1 MRQVATARPPQT
13 QQITEP
19 NSEVA
24 ALGDIVSWSES
35 RCVWQRDA
43 LRRLC
48 QSAELTPADIVEL
61 VEICKGAADKAQ
73 PISHDHVR
81 DPDASTKKVE
91 LKSIYS
97 VENVNALAAD
107 QKLQF
112 SANGIT
118 VVYGDNGS
126 GKSGYT
132 RILKQVCRARDPKT
146 ATILPNIYGTQT
158 QPLKAQVQFV
168 AAGQNQSTEWI
179 KDQTM
184 ERLLSSVSV
193 FDSSTANIHVD
204 ATNDVAYVPFPMA
217 LLSNLAEACKSIK
230 SALQA
235 EIDALTAQTPNTLKA
250 LKCQPGTAVGKAIA
264 TLKATTNPQTIE
276 TLATLS
282 TDEEKRLE
290 QLQSDLANDPA
301 VIVGGLNAK
310 LRRIGVM
317 SDKAD
322 QLSSAI
328 AAKQQAKLKELQNE
342 YTTRK
347 QAAELAA
354 TALFRSD
361 PLPEVGGA
369 AWKALWEAAR
379 RYSQNGAYTGQV
391 FPITGDGSHC
401 VLCQQSLDA
410 EAKDRLARFEA
421 FVTDD
426 TKQQEHRALSN
437 FQQLYGVLS
446 AAPPPL
452 AEISQYVTFCKE
464 ELNNAA
470 LAKEVRTFFIK
481 GKWRLRALLK
491 MQDVLPD
498 APVWSKT
505 TSEAEKA
512 QVTKRMSDLTAGD
525 AVTARQRLA
534 AEKAELEDK
543 KWLGVLK
550 SDVIAEIE
558 RKKKIDALNAL
569 IKQETVTTQIT
580 AKSTSISE
588 NLVTNALRAQFVQE
602 VDKMKLA
609 GLAVELKQE
618 RCSYGVPQFKVS
630 LTRSPNAKVGQV
642 LSEGEFRC
650 IALAAFLAELATTQS
665 KSAIVFDDPVS
676 SLDHVHR
683 DAVAE
688 RLANEALT
696 RQVIVF
702 THDIH
707 FLFLLGQF
715 CRESG
720 AEIQY
725 RHVTKRPDATAT
737 GLCHNDAPP
746 KAQDVAKRIQS
757 LANRLNNEKM
767 HYENGNE
774 TEWYRIVRS
783 LQDDIRFTWERAVED
798 FVGEVVTR
806 FRNKVETKGLARLTV
821 LTMEDCEAMRDA
833 YGRCSS
839 WLHSSGVGLNPNLPS
854 AADIQQEIDVLK
866 TWYEGIRKK
875 QRAIAVN

>member
-1 MRQVATARPPQT
+1 MPQAAAAHAQQAQSTA
-13 QQITEP
+13 EP
-19 NSEVA
+19 NSEVT
-24 ALGDIVSWSES
+24 ALSDIVSWSEN
-35 RCVWQRDA
+35 RCAWQRDA

-48 QSAELTPADIVEL
+48 QSAELTPADIAEL
-61 VEICKGAADKAQ
+61 IEICKGAANKAQ

-81 DPDASTKKVE
+81 DPEASTKKVV

-132 RILKQVCRARDPKT
+132 RILKQICRARDPKT
-146 ATILPNIYGTQT
+146 ATILPNIYCTQT
-158 QPLKAQVQFV
+158 GLLKAQVQFV
-168 AAGQNQSTEWI
+168 AAGQNQTAEWI

-230 SALQA
+230 NALQA
-235 EIDALTAQTPNTLKA
+235 EIDALTMQTPNSIKSP
-250 LKCQPGTAVGKAIA
+250 KCQPGTAVGKAIA
-264 TLKATTNPQTIE
+264 ALKSNTNPQAIE

-282 TDEEKRLE
+282 ADDEKRLE

-310 LRRIGVM
+310 LRRINM
-317 SDKAD
+317 LCEKAD

-328 AAKQQAKLKELQNE
+328 TAEQQDKLRSLYNE
-342 YTTRK
+342 YLTRK

-354 TALFRSD
+354 TALFKND
-361 PLPEVGGA
+361 PLPDVGGA

-379 RYSQNGAYTGQV
+379 RYSQNGAYVGRA
-391 FPITGDGSHC
+391 FPFTDDGSHC
-401 VLCQQSLDA
+401 VLCQQGLAADA
-410 EAKDRLARFEA
+410 KERLVRFET
-421 FVTDD
+421 FVSDD
-426 TKQQEHRALSN
+426 IKQQEQRTLSN
-437 FQQLYGVLS
+437 FQQLYTLLS
-446 AAPPPL
+446 TAAPSL
-452 AEISQYVTFCKE
+452 TEISEFVTFCKDE
-464 ELNNAA
+464 MNNVN
-470 LAKEVRTFFIK
+470 LGKEVRAFFIK
-481 GKWRLRALLK
+481 GKWCLRALLK
-491 MQDVLPD
+491 LRDALPD
-498 APVWSKT
+498 APAWSKAIFD
-505 TSEAEKA
+505 AEKA
-512 QVTKRMSDLTAGD
+512 QIIKRMSDLTVGNASS
-525 AVTARQRLA
+525 ARQKLA
-534 AEKAELEDK
+534 AERAELEDK
-543 KWLGVLK
+543 KWLGIVK
-550 SDVIAEIE
+550 SDVLAEIG
-558 RKKKIDALNAL
+558 RKKEIDALNAL
-569 IKQETVTTQIT
+569 IRQETATTQIT

-588 NLVTNALRAQFVQE
+588 SLVTNALRAQFAQE

-618 RCSYGVPQFKVS
+618 RSSYGVPQFKVS
-630 LTRSPNAKVGQV
+630 LTRSPSAKVGQV

-676 SLDHVHR
+676 SLDHMHR
-683 DAVAE
+683 EVVAE
-688 RLANEALT
+688 RLAAEALT

-707 FLFLLGQF
+707 FLFLLKQF
-715 CRESG
+715 CRENG
-720 AEIQY
+720 AEILY

-737 GLCHNDAPP
+737 GLCYNDAPP

-757 LANRLNNEKM
+757 LANRLNKEKV
-767 HYENGNE
+767 HYDNGNE
-774 TEWYRIVRS
+774 TEWYRTMRS
-783 LQDDIRFTWERAVED
+783 LQDDIRSTWERAVED
-798 FVGEVVTR
+798 VVGEVVTR
-806 FRNKVETKGLARLTV
+806 FGNKVETKGLARLTV
-821 LTMEDCEAMRDA
+821 LTMEDCQVMRNA

-839 WLHSSGVGLNPNLPS
+839 WLHSSGVGLNLNLPS
-854 AADIQQEIDVLK
+854 ADDIQREIDALR
-866 TWYEGIRKK
+866 TWYDTIRQK
-875 QRAIAVN
+875 QRAIATT

>member
-1 MRQVATARPPQT
+1 MPQAAAANA
-13 QQITEP
+13 QQAQPITEP

-24 ALGDIVSWSES
+24 ALSDIVSWSES
-35 RCVWQRDA
+35 RCAWQRDA

-48 QSAELTPADIVEL
+48 QSTELTPADIEEL
-61 VEICKGAADKAQ
+61 VEICKGATNKAQ

-81 DPDASTKKVE
+81 DPEASTKKVE

-132 RILKQVCRARDPKT
+132 RILKQICRARDPKT

-158 QPLKAQVQFV
+158 GPLKAQVQFV
-168 AAGQNQSTEWI
+168 AAGQNQTTEWV

-193 FDSSTANIHVD
+193 FDSSTASIHVD

-235 EIDALTAQTPNTLKA
+235 EIDTLTAQTPDSIKSP
-250 LKCQPGTAVGKAIA
+250 KCQPGTAVGKTIA
-264 TLKATTNPQTIE
+264 TLKSNTNPQAIE
-276 TLATLS
+276 ALATLS
-282 TDEEKRLE
+282 ADEEKRLE
-290 QLQSDLANDPA
+290 QLQSDLASDPA
-301 VIVGGLNAK
+301 VIIGGLNAK
-310 LRRIGVM
+310 LRRIG
-317 SDKAD
+317 SLCDKAD

-328 AAKQQAKLKELQNE
+328 AAEQQAKLKGLHSE
-342 YTTRK
+342 YATRK

-354 TALFRSD
+354 TALFKSD
-361 PLPEVGGA
+361 PLPDVGGA

-379 RYSQNGAYTGQV
+379 RYSQNGAYTGQT
-391 FPITGDGSHC
+391 FPVTGDGTHC
-401 VLCQQSLDA
+401 VLCQQTLDA
-410 EAKDRLARFEA
+410 EAKERLARFEA

-426 TKQQEHRALSN
+426 TKQQEQQALSN
-437 FQQLYGVLS
+437 LQQLHSILS
-446 AAPPPL
+446 AAQPSL
-452 AEISQYVTFCKE
+452 AEVSQFATFCKE
-464 ELNNAA
+464 ELNNAEF
-470 LAKEVRTFFIK
+470 AKEVRAFFLK

-491 MQDVLPD
+491 LQDALPD
-498 APVWSKT
+498 APMWPKT
-505 TSEAEKA
+505 MSDTERA
-512 QVTKRMSDLTAGD
+512 QITKRVTDLTAGD
-525 AVTARQRLA
+525 VAAARQKLI
-534 AEKAELEDK
+534 AEKAELDDK
-543 KWLGVLK
+543 KWWGVVK
-550 SDVIAEIE
+550 NDVIAELE

-588 NLVTNALRAQFVQE
+588 NLVTNALRAQFAQE

-609 GLAVELKQE
+609 GLAVELRQE
-618 RCSYGVPQFKVS
+618 RSSYGVPQFKVS
-630 LTRSPNAKVGQV
+630 LTRSPMAKVGQV

-707 FLFLLGQF
+707 FLFLLGHF
-715 CRESG
+715 CRETG
-720 AEIQY
+720 TEIQY

-737 GLCHNDAPP
+737 GICHNDAPP
-746 KAQDVAKRIQS
+746 KAQDVAKRIES
-757 LANRLNNEKM
+757 LANRLNNEKI
-767 HYENGNE
+767 HYESGNE
-774 TEWYRIVRS
+774 TEWYRTVRS
-783 LQDDIRFTWERAVED
+783 LQDDIRTTWERAVED

-806 FRNKVETKGLARLTV
+806 FKNKVDTKGLARLTV
-821 LTMEDCEAMRDA
+821 LTMEDCQVMRDA
-833 YGRCSS
+833 YGRCSN

-854 AADIQQEIDVLK
+854 AEAIQQEIDALRA
-866 TWYEGIRKK
+866 WYNTIRQK
-875 QRAIAVN
+875 QRAIVTN

>member
-1 MRQVATARPPQT
+1 MISLAG
-13 QQITEP
+13 
-19 NSEVA
+19 
-24 ALGDIVSWSES
+24 L
-35 RCVWQRDA
+35 
-43 LRRLC
+43 
-48 QSAELTPADIVEL
+48 
-61 VEICKGAADKAQ
+61 KGAVDKAR

-81 DPDASTKKVE
+81 DPEASTKKVE

-112 SANGIT
+112 SAKGIT

-132 RILKQVCRARDPKT
+132 RILKQICRARDPKT

-158 QPLKAQVQFV
+158 GPLKAQVQFV
-168 AAGQNQSTEWI
+168 VAGQNQTTEWI

-193 FDSSTANIHVD
+193 FDSSTASIHVD

-230 SALQA
+230 NSLQG
-235 EIDALTAQTPNTLKA
+235 EIDALAAQTPDSIKFP
-250 LKCQPGTAVGKAIA
+250 KCQPGTAVGKAIA
-264 TLKATTNPQTIE
+264 SLKSNTNPQTIE
-276 TLATLS
+276 TLAILS
-282 TDEEKRLE
+282 ADEEKRLE
-290 QLQSDLANDPA
+290 QLQSDLASDPA

-310 LRRIGVM
+310 LRRLGVLCE
-317 SDKAD
+317 KAG
-322 QLSSAI
+322 QLSFAI
-328 AAKQQAKLKELQNE
+328 AAEQQAKLKELHNE
-342 YTTRK
+342 YMTCK

-354 TALFRSD
+354 TTLFKND
-361 PLPEVGGA
+361 PLPDVGGA

-379 RYSQNGAYTGQV
+379 RYSQNGAYIGKTFPVTGH
-391 FPITGDGSHC
+391 GMHC
-401 VLCQQSLDA
+401 VLCQQTLDA
-410 EAKDRLARFEA
+410 DAKERLERFEC

-426 TKQQEHRALSN
+426 TKQQEQRALRN
-437 FQQLYGVLS
+437 FQQLYDLLF
-446 AAPPPL
+446 AAPPTL
-452 AEISQYVTFCKE
+452 EEISEFVVFCKE
-464 ELNNAA
+464 ELNNADFA
-470 LAKEVRTFFIK
+470 EEVRAFFLK
-481 GKWRLRALLK
+481 GRWRLRSLLK
-491 MQDVLPD
+491 LRDALPNI
-498 APVWSKT
+498 PVWPKSMSDNEKT
-505 TSEAEKA
+505 
-512 QVTKRMSDLTAGD
+512 QVTKRVSDLTAGD
-525 AVTARQRLA
+525 AAAARQKLA
-534 AEKAELEDK
+534 IEKAELEDK
-543 KWLGVLK
+543 KWLSVVK
-550 SDVIAEIE
+550 NDIIAEIE
-558 RKKKIDALNAL
+558 RKKKIDALSAL
-569 IKQETVTTQIT
+569 IKQETATTQIT

-588 NLVTNALRAQFVQE
+588 NLVTNALRAQFAQE

-618 RCSYGVPQFKVS
+618 RSSYGVPQFKVS
-630 LTRSPNAKVGQV
+630 LTRNPNAKVGQV

-737 GLCHNDAPP
+737 GICHNDAPP
-746 KAQDVAKRIQS
+746 KAQDVAKRIDS
-757 LANRLNNEKM
+757 LANRLNNEKI

-774 TEWYRIVRS
+774 TEWYRTVRS
-783 LQDDIRFTWERAVED
+783 LQDDIRTTWERAVED

-806 FRNKVETKGLARLTV
+806 FKNKVDTKGLARLTV
-821 LTMEDCEAMRDA
+821 LTMEDCQVMRDA

-839 WLHSSGVGLNPNLPS
+839 WLHSSGIGLNQNLPS
-854 AADIQQEIDVLK
+854 AGAIQNEIEALR
-866 TWYEGIRKK
+866 TWYNTLRQK
-875 QRAIAVN
+875 QRSISTS

>member
-1 MRQVATARPPQT
+1 MPQAAAALA
-13 QQITEP
+13 QQAQPTTEP
-19 NSEVA
+19 DGEVA
-24 ALGDIVSWSES
+24 ALSDIVTWSQS
-35 RCVWQRDA
+35 RCAWQRDA

-48 QSAELTPADIVEL
+48 QSAELTPADIAEL
-61 VEICKGAADKAQ
+61 VEICKGATDKAQ
-73 PISHDHVR
+73 PIAPDHVR

-118 VVYGDNGS
+118 IVYGDNGS

-158 QPLKAQVQFV
+158 GPLKAQVQFV

-230 SALQA
+230 SALQS
-235 EIDALTAQTPNTLKA
+235 EIDALTAQTPNTLKTP
-250 LKCQPGTAVGKAIA
+250 KCQPGTAVGKAIA

-282 TDEEKRLE
+282 ADEEKRLE

-310 LRRIGVM
+310 LRRIGVL

-328 AAKQQAKLKELQNE
+328 AVEQQTKLKELQNE

-354 TALFRSD
+354 TALFKSD
-361 PLPEVGGA
+361 PLPDVGGA

-379 RYSQNGAYTGQV
+379 RYSQNGAYTGQA
-391 FPITGDGSHC
+391 FPVTGDGSHC

-410 EAKDRLARFEA
+410 EAKERLARFEA

-426 TKQQEHRALSN
+426 TKQQEQRALSN
-437 FQQLYGVLS
+437 FQQLHGVLS
-446 AAPPPL
+446 AAPPSL

-470 LAKEVRTFFIK
+470 LVKEVRTFFIK

-498 APVWSKT
+498 APVWPKA

-512 QVTKRMSDLTAGD
+512 QVTKRVSDLTAGD

-543 KWLGVLK
+543 KWLGVVK

-588 NLVTNALRAQFVQE
+588 NLVTNALRAQFAQE

-618 RCSYGVPQFKVS
+618 RSSYGVPQFKVS

-757 LANRLNNEKM
+757 LANRLNNEKI

-774 TEWYRIVRS
+774 TEWYRTVRS

-866 TWYEGIRKK
+866 TWYEAIRQK
-875 QRAIAVN
+875 QKAIATA